1 LFKNIRSRK
10 ELTLLVRVRLSE
22 VSQYQF
28 ALYVRQAEL
37 LVQLILLGAL
47 FAVEPVAEAIQVEII
62 GLSELFSALALL
74 TQKYS
79 SGSA

>member
-1 LFKNIRSRK
+1 
-10 ELTLLVRVRLSE
+10 
-22 VSQYQF
+22 
-28 ALYVRQAEL
+28 
-37 LVQLILLGAL
+37 LLGAL